1 MTSNGVVGA
10 LDIGGTHVT
19 AGRVDLT
26 AGSVEPR
33 SRIRVSL
40 SAAGA
45 RSDPVAA
52 ISRAAS
58 SIARPDIHR
67 LGVAVPG
74 PFDYPAGVSRI
85 AHKLQGLYGVDLRA
99 ELCGALGLRDPTAV
113 GFLNDAEAFLLGE
126 WWAGAAR
133 GHARAVGITLGTGLG
148 SAFLADGRIVRT
160 GPGVP
165 PGGALYELPF
175 RGAPVE
181 QTISRRGLLARY
193 GARTEDGIDVEEV
206 AARARADDRPARRAL
221 EDLGRALGEFLT
233 PWLRSF
239 EPGCL
244 VVGGSIARSW
254 ELLEGGLCSELQA
267 IESIETVTVAERL
280 DDAPLL
286 GAAWYVAWGRRR

>member
-1 MTSNGVVGA
+1 VNSADVVGA
-10 LDIGGTHVT
+10 LDIGGTHAS

-26 AGSVEPR
+26 SGSIESR

-40 SAAGA
+40 PADGG
-45 RSDPVAA
+45 RSELLAA

-58 SIARPDIHR
+58 SIARPHVSR

-74 PFDYPAGVSRI
+74 PFDYRAGVSKI
-85 AHKLQGLYGVDLRA
+85 AHKLQGLYGVDLRSQ
-99 ELCGALGLRDPTAV
+99 LCGALGVTDPAAV
-113 GFLNDAEAFLLGE
+113 RFLNDADAFLLGE

-148 SAFLADGRIVRT
+148 SAFLEDGRIVRT

-181 QTISRRGLLARY
+181 ETISSRGLLARY
-193 GARTEDGIDVEEV
+193 GARPEEPISVEEIAV
-206 AARARADDRPARRAL
+206 RAKADERSACDVF
-221 EDLGRALGEFLT
+221 EELGQALGEFLT
-233 PWLRSF
+233 PWLRAF

-254 ELLEGGLCSELQA
+254 DLFEASLRAELENAQDVEAVKLAQQ
-267 IESIETVTVAERL
+267 L

-286 GAAWYVAWGRRR
+286 GAAWYVASGLP

>member
-1 MTSNGVVGA
+1 VNSANVVGA
-10 LDIGGTHVT
+10 LDIGGTH
-19 AGRVDLT
+19 ASAARVDLT
-26 AGSVEPR
+26 VRSVEPR

-40 SAAGA
+40 PAAGN
-45 RSDPVAA
+45 RSELLAA

-58 SIARPDIHR
+58 PVGRPDVSR

-74 PFDYPAGVSRI
+74 PFDYCTGVSKI
-85 AHKLQGLYGVDLRA
+85 AHKLQGLYGVDLRSQ
-99 ELCGALGLRDPTAV
+99 LCAAV
-113 GFLNDAEAFLLGE
+113 GLTDPAAVRFLNDAHAFLLGE

-148 SAFLADGRIVRT
+148 SAFLEDGRIVRT

-181 QTISRRGLLARY
+181 KTISSRGLLARY
-193 GARTEDGIDVEEV
+193 GARPEEPNSV
-206 AARARADDRPARRAL
+206 DEIAVRAKADERSACRVFD
-221 EDLGRALGEFLT
+221 ELGQALGEFLT
-233 PWLRSF
+233 PWLRAF

-244 VVGGSIARSW
+244 VVGGSIALSW
-254 ELLEGGLCSELQA
+254 ELFEASLRAELERV
-267 IESIETVTVAERL
+267 ESLETVTAAQQL

-286 GAAWYVAWGRRR
+286 GAAWYVASGLP

>member
-1 MTSNGVVGA
+1 VTSNGVVGA